1 MSLKVEEKW
10 KRNVREE
17 KKEEEEERSE
27 GTATKREKDDWN
39 NLCVFYFLNIFLRN
53 KKNCVCLLSVST
65 NVVLLFRM

>member
-27 GTATKREKDDWN
+27 GTATKREKMIGIIY
-39 NLCVFYFLNIFLRN
+39 VFSTFLIF
-53 KKNCVCLLSVST
+53 
-65 NVVLLFRM
+65 F